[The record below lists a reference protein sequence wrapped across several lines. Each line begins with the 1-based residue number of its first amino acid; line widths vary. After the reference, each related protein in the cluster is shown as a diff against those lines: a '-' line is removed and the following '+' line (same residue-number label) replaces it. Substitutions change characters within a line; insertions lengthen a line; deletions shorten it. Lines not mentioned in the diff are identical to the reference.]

1 VSLSLQYNDKPI
13 DQDHDLEA
21 IQEQANHYHPTP
33 SSRLPGSRL
42 IRSRLV
48 NNKLTKMSSSSPKPK
63 TTQCTF
69 TTLKCRGFPK
79 EHTISTSSVNHH
91 TTECLCA
98 DTPPIPPREI
108 VTMAPKCKTCEAD
121 EKEKLKKT

>member
-21 IQEQANHYHPTP
+21 TQEQANHYHPTP

-48 NNKLTKMSSSSPKPK
+48 NNKLTKMSSSSPDPEP
-63 TTQCTF
+63 QPCIRNIV
-69 TTLKCRGFPK
+69 KCEECDDIVSDGGGVA
-79 EHTISTSSVNHH
+79 HATSCRCEDDPPVSP
-91 TTECLCA
+91 TEVVSYVEVC
-98 DTPPIPPREI
+98 DD
-108 VTMAPKCKTCEAD
+108 CKND
-121 EKEKLKKT
+121 EEKKV